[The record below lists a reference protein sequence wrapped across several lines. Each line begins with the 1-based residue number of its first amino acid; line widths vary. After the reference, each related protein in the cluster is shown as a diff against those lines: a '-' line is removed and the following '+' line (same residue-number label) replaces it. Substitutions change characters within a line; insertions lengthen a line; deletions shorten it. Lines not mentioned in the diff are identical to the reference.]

1 MVTIRLQ
8 FLAGRFHATPWGR
21 HVNEGVVE
29 WPPSPWRL
37 LRALIAVARRAR
49 PAGVTEEHLQRLVR
63 ALSTPP
69 QFYLPPATS
78 AHTRH
83 YDQANDG
90 VKFFDT
96 FVAVAPGQ
104 RIVCQWPDAELSE
117 DDRKALA
124 ALLAALNTFG
134 RAESWCEAELV
145 NGESSVP
152 MNCQPLGM
160 GDSLSGCEPVRV
172 LLPNEATDDLLKALT
187 IETGEM
193 RGGKMLDP
201 PGARW
206 VTYARQ
212 GNALTPRRAAPK
224 RLLAQQPK
232 VTVARYAL
240 DSTVLPLAKGT
251 LILAEQARIALL
263 SLRGGVVKGATK
275 RASHSEALTGK
286 TVYGNPLDDH
296 EHAHFLPVDEDGDGR
311 LDHLT
316 IWAPM
321 GFNAED
327 QEALGQLTTI
337 ARRENLPD
345 VWLTL
350 AALGTAEQLTEHSQP
365 PTLFQT
371 WKRWRSVTPFSL
383 PRFANRG
390 GGKPPRPRDLPE
402 AQLVRELKVRGLPEP
417 VSIKRT
423 EGYEVNGRPMV
434 RWLEFH
440 TRRFKGDEGFGLA
453 GFELEFAE
461 PVAGPLALGFGC
473 HFGLGL
479 FLPVE

>member
-1 MVTIRLQ
+1 MISISLR
-8 FLAGRFHATPWGR
+8 FLTGRFHATPWGR

-63 ALSTPP
+63 ALSTSP

-152 MNCQPLGM
+152 MNCQPLSM

-172 LLPNEATDDLLKALT
+172 LLPDETTDDLLKVLT

-212 GNALTPRRAAPK
+212 GNALTPRRTAPK
-224 RLLAQQPK
+224 QSSSQQPK
-232 VTVARYAL
+232 VTIARYVL
-240 DSTVLPLAKGT
+240 DSAVLPLIKDT
-251 LILAEQARIALL
+251 LILAELIRFEVLRQ
-263 SLRGGVVKGATK
+263 RGGVIVNAAK
-275 RASHSEALTGK
+275 RASHSKALTGK
-286 TVYGNPLDDH
+286 TIYGTPLETH
-296 EHAHFLPVDEDGDGR
+296 EHAHYLPTDEDGDGR

-316 IWAPM
+316 VWAPM
-321 GFNAED
+321 GFSAED
-327 QEALGQLTTI
+327 QEALGQLTAI
-337 ARRENLPD
+337 KRRDNQSN

-350 AALGTAEQLTEHSQP
+350 AGLGTAEQFAKFDQTESM
-365 PTLFQT
+365 FQHWT
-371 WKRWRSVTPFSL
+371 RWRSMTPFSL

-402 AQLVRELKVRGLPEP
+402 AQLVRELTLRGLPEP

-423 EGYEVNGRPMV
+423 DGYEAGGRPMV

-461 PVAGPLALGFGC
+461 PVAGPLALGFGS

-479 FLPVE
+479 FLPF